1 LALPDFKRDADAP
14 NWEQTVM
21 MHQNT
26 RAFFDLWVEKRKRLW
41 PSTDLLLPGA
51 LASTLSRHRFELRPT
66 AEHGFRI
73 TELGDSVVQ
82 FLGRSPLG
90 TPFKWL
96 FHVGDRSEVE
106 RLALG
111 AHQDGTGIVIAA
123 EGADDSANRVS
134 AEIILLSA
142 LPGAPPSLIGCL
154 SVFDET
160 AEAKTGPIG
169 LLRLVAMRVLM
180 VPPPAANALSI
191 LRDKMVALELQ
202 QP

>member
-1 LALPDFKRDADAP
+1 
-14 NWEQTVM
+14 M

-26 RAFFDLWVEKRKRLW
+26 RAFFELWVEKRKRLW

-51 LASTLSRHRFELRPT
+51 LATTLARHRIELRPT
-66 AEHGFRI
+66 ADHGFRI
-73 TELGDSVVQ
+73 TELGESIAE

-96 FHVGDRSEVE
+96 FHVGDRTEVE
-106 RLALG
+106 RLAGG
-111 AHQDGTGIVIAA
+111 AYQDGTGIVIAA
-123 EGADDSANRVS
+123 EGADNSGNRVG

-154 SVFDET
+154 SVFGTTKEG
-160 AEAKTGPIG
+160 KPGPIG

-180 VPPPAANALSI
+180 VPPPASNALSI
-191 LRDKMVALELQ
+191 LRDKMEALELQ